1 MAQVQ
6 FASAPNRLTDATAA
20 GLANIT
26 QVAADDGSGKG
37 LATYQIDLTQ

>member
-1 MAQVQ
+1 VQ
-6 FASAPNRLTDATAA
+6 FSSAPGHIADANAA
-20 GLANIT
+20 GLNNIT